1 MLPQLNSN
9 ARPSRCVLSALA
21 LGVFCWGVFGLRI
34 SGAGAPLD
42 VDEARRLQD
51 DAAYLRRLGRWR
63 SALKPVL
70 RLHAASPESH
80 IYLSQLAEIY
90 HHLERYGDEAATWEE
105 FLVHAPLPI
114 EGCPQIGQAYEK
126 QGSLKQAIGAFEKC
140 LLLDQNNADSI
151 LSLALALEHN
161 GDTARAAALY
171 EHGIALTPDNRD
183 LRTGL
188 ARARLRQGRAQD
200 ARKLAGGVLDKAP
213 TDVDALLVAGL
224 ACQRLGDRGKAR
236 EYLERGVH
244 LADTYT
250 DFHVALGNMAEQDA
264 DLVQARTHYRRVMEL
279 DKSNR
284 EVAQRLDSIER
295 VHP

>member
-1 MLPQLNSN
+1 MLPQLHPN
-9 ARPSRCVLSALA
+9 ARPSRFVLSALA
-21 LGVFCWGVFGLRI
+21 LGVFCWGIFGLRI
-34 SGAGAPLD
+34 SGSGGPID

-63 SALKPVL
+63 SALEPTL
-70 RLHAASPESH
+70 RLHTASPESH
-80 IYLSQLAEIY
+80 TYLSQLAEIY
-90 HHLERYGDEAATWEE
+90 HHLGRYGDEAAMWEE
-105 FLVHAPLPI
+105 FLVHAALPI

-126 QGSLKQAIGAFEKC
+126 QGSPKQAIRAFEKC
-140 LLLDQNNADSI
+140 LALDPKNPDSI
-151 LSLALALEHN
+151 LYLGLVLEHN
-161 GDTARAAALY
+161 GETARAAALY
-171 EHGIALTPDNRD
+171 ESGIVLSPGYGD

-188 ARARLRQGRAQD
+188 ARTRLRQGRAED
-200 ARKLAGGVLDKAP
+200 ARKLACGVLDKAP

-244 LADTYT
+244 LADAYA

-279 DKSNR
+279 DKSNG
-284 EVAQRLDSIER
+284 EVAQRLDSLER